1 MAGTRSPGHDPAI
14 NHAGGSDGEEREAP
28 DAGRAAIAQMGPGQP
43 LDAAAARAAA
53 EILGQSPGDVTVHI
67 GPDAARFAAQHQA
80 RAVTV
85 GSHIAFGA
93 GEYRPGTAEGTRLIA
108 HELAHVIQMR

>member
-1 MAGTRSPGHDPAI
+1 MAGTHSSGHGPAI
-14 NHAGGSDGEEREAP
+14 DHVGGSGGREHEAP

-53 EILGQSPGDVTVHI
+53 EILGQAPRDVTVHI
-67 GPDAARFAAQHQA
+67 GPEAERFVAQHQA
-80 RAVTV
+80 RAVTI

-93 GEYRPGTAEGTRLIA
+93 GQYRPGTADGERLIA